1 MNTSPI
7 IFSISDEQP
16 DSKDISDKATSTSDE
31 TVEFPSPTLMQS
43 RDCAVNVDT
52 TDDPC
57 QQKMTDQTQGGKY
70 LVKKNSHSCQVCYI
84 FYTLTLYTYLCPL
97 VTTLS
102 RFS

>member
-31 TVEFPSPTLMQS
+31 TVEFPSLTLMQS

-52 TDDPC
+52 TDEPLPAKNDRPNTRRKISC
-57 QQKMTDQTQGGKY
+57 KKTVT
-70 LVKKNSHSCQVCYI
+70 LV
-84 FYTLTLYTYLCPL
+84 
-97 VTTLS
+97 
-102 RFS
+102 RFNTFSTH